1 MEGDVIV
8 AAALNLGII
17 SIHSLRMEGDTWQ
30 QGEQLSYFSISI
42 HSLRMEGDNKHPGW
56 RAGENL
62 ISIHSLRM
70 EGDVREMFF
79 RGYVKTFQ
87 STPSAWRE
95 TLTGTKND
103 GFMLVFQ
110 STPSAWRETQGRPAA
125 YRRSFISIHSLR
137 MEGDFFKGVMT
148 WENVGISIHSLRM
161 EGDLFNTALADQPI
175 IFQSTPSA
183 WRETERSH
191 PANGEP
197 AYFNPLPPHGGRHQW
212 AVTFG

>member
-1 MEGDVIV
+1 MWQLLLIWELFQSTPSAWRETRGSRVSSYPIL
-8 AAALNLGII
+8 AFQSTPSAWRETT
-17 SIHSLRMEGDTWQ
+17 SILV
-30 QGEQLSYFSISI
+30 GELAKI
-42 HSLRMEGDNKHPGW
+42 L
-56 RAGENL
+56 
-62 ISIHSLRM
+62 
-70 EGDVREMFF
+70 
-79 RGYVKTFQ
+79 FQ